1 MRVFADGHFIKGIK
15 KYPSLRTCDIIEEN
29 ADILLNGKQFK
40 WKEIKAAEI
49 KNWNITDEKNTP

>member
-1 MRVFADGHFIKGIK
+1 MRVFADGHYIKGKK

-40 WKEIKAAEI
+40 WKEIK
-49 KNWNITDEKNTP
+49 